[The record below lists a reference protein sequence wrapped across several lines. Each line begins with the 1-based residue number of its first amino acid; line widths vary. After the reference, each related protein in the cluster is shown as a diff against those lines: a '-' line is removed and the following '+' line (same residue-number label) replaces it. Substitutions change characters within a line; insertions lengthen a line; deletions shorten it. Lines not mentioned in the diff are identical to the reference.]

1 MSNSIHMDSASQPT
15 NVTIDGKE
23 YPLDSLTAEA
33 REQIARVSA
42 VDKKLQDL
50 QIDFVIAQS
59 ARASFVEK
67 LKTLL
72 PY

>member
-1 MSNSIHMDSASQPT
+1 MDPASQPS

-23 YPLDSLTAEA
+23 YPLDALSAEA
-33 REQIARVSA
+33 REQIARISA
-42 VDKKLQDL
+42 TDKKLQDL

-59 ARASFVEK
+59 ARAAFVEK